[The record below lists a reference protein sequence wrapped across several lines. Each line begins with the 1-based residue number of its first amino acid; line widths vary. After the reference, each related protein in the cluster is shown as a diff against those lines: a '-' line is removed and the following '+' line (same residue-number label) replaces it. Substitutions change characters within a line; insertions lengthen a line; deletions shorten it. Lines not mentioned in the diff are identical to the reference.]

1 MLVTCSLENYVV
13 VPYCI
18 PKAWLKTMTFDNGS
32 EFAHHE
38 TIANALC
45 LQTYFAHPY
54 SPWERGRNENT
65 NGLLRQYLPKGTSF
79 ANLAQETLESIVN
92 QINNRPR
99 KNLGYRKPNDI
110 FTNRIVA
117 LGT

>member
-1 MLVTCSLENYVV
+1 
-13 VPYCI
+13 
-18 PKAWLKTMTFDNGS
+18 MTFDNGS

-79 ANLAQETLESIVN
+79 AN